1 MDEIGLEGMS
11 VCSVWEWLRA
21 LRRMRVASE
30 KGEEREVSS
39 GGRLSSS
46 ESSRR
51 AGMGSEVSEVGE
63 DENEGGFAGGTGR
76 GRDVRLG
83 RSCRVRDAGK
93 ERGKRVVSTSRR
105 G

>member
-1 MDEIGLEGMS
+1 MDDVGLEGKS

-21 LRRMRVASE
+21 LMRMRVASG
-30 KGEEREVSS
+30 KGEEREASS

-51 AGMGSEVSEVGE
+51 AGMGSEVSEVCEEE
-63 DENEGGFAGGTGR
+63 DERGFAGGTGR
-76 GRDVRLG
+76 GREVRWG

-93 ERGKRVVSTSRR
+93 ERGNRVVSTSRR